1 MSTAHIGDPVS
12 RVDGRAKVTGQA
24 RYAGEAAAADLAYG
38 VVVTSAVTRG
48 KITRIDAAA
57 ALALPG
63 VLQVFTHE
71 NIPALAWFDRSYR
84 DQVAPSGAPF
94 RPLHDPDIKYAQQ
107 PVALVVADSFELARH
122 AATLVVVDYAAAPH
136 ETDLHNRRDAGHPP
150 PRGKKGY
157 EPPPKPR
164 GEADA
169 TLAAAAVK
177 IDAEYAHPI
186 THHNPIELFTTT
198 AIPGPDGT
206 LTIHEKTQG
215 ISNTQEHVC
224 KIFGLKPEQVRV
236 VTRFVGGAFG
246 SGLRPQYQLVLAV
259 LAARELRRPVRVT
272 LTRPQ
277 MFGIGYRPHTLQRV
291 ALGADADGTL
301 RALIHE
307 AVANT
312 SSFEGYC
319 ENVVTWSG
327 ILYQCDTTRLEYKI
341 AELDLYTPID
351 MRAPGAVTGLYAL
364 ESAMDELAHALG
376 MDPLA
381 LRLKN
386 YAEADQ
392 DHGRPFSSKELRACY
407 AQGAA
412 RFGWARRSHAVRS
425 MRRGPALLG
434 WGMAT
439 GVWEAQQGPARA
451 RLLLTVD
458 GRALLTCGT
467 TDIGP
472 GTYTI
477 MTQIAAELLGLPL
490 ASVRFE
496 LGDTLL
502 PMAPIQG
509 GSMTAATVGTAV
521 QAVCLKA
528 QERLLKLAR
537 ALPDSPL
544 ADAKLEDVV
553 FADGVLRRK
562 GEPGRA
568 LALIDVMRR
577 GGVPSLEEEAT
588 AIPDAAEQRK
598 YTSNAHSAVFVEV
611 SVDEAIGR
619 VSVERVVIAV
629 AAGRIL
635 NPKTARSQVLGGV
648 VWGLGMAL
656 TEETKIDHRLGRVV
670 NHNLGEY
677 HVPVHA
683 DVPNID
689 VVFVEEHDAVVNPL
703 GVKGLGEIGI
713 VGVAAAIANAVFHA
727 TGRRVRELPIT
738 LDKLL

>member
-1 MSTAHIGDPVS
+1 M
-12 RVDGRAKVTGQA
+12 
-24 RYAGEAAAADLAYG
+24 
-38 VVVTSAVTRG
+38 
-48 KITRIDAAA
+48 
-57 ALALPG
+57 
-63 VLQVFTHE
+63 
-71 NIPALAWFDRSYR
+71 
-84 DQVAPSGAPF
+84 
-94 RPLHDPDIKYAQQ
+94 
-107 PVALVVADSFELARH
+107 
-122 AATLVVVDYAAAPH
+122 
-136 ETDLHNRRDAGHPP
+136 
-150 PRGKKGY
+150 
-157 EPPPKPR
+157 
-164 GEADA
+164 
-169 TLAAAAVK
+169 K

-277 MFGIGYRPHTLQRV
+277 MFGIGSGPYTLQRV

-312 SSFEGYC
+312 STFEGYC

-412 RFGWARRSHAVRS
+412 RFGWARRSHAARS

-521 QAVCLKA
+521 QAVCLKT

-588 AIPDAAEQRK
+588 AVPDAAEQRK

-713 VGVAAAIANAVFHA
+713 VGVAAAVANAVFHG
-727 TGRRVRELPIT
+727 TGRRVRGLPIT
-738 LDKLL
+738 LHKLLWSPAAAR